1 MARLP
6 AIDVTHAAGELAR
19 QALGMV
25 AGEIDA
31 QQTIN
36 DMLCLPGEI
45 AALEANALETQA
57 QADRMRRENL
67 AEAKEALSLA
77 EIAAQMEAPE
87 EATNGK
93 NAETRKRAMDAHLAQ
108 DPDIRVAKVKVLRV
122 EEDISELE
130 GSVESR
136 RIQLR
141 EKVNLFS
148 ALRHAADLQTQ
159 LLRLFGQA
167 GE

>member
-108 DPDIRVAKVKVLRV
+108 DAGIQEAKAKLLRV
-122 EEDISELE
+122 ETQIAGMDAL
-130 GSVESR
+130 VEAR
-136 RIQLR
+136 RIELR

-148 ALRHAADLQTQ
+148 ALRHAAELQVQ